1 MFDTSV
7 IELSK
12 SNFKSNINY
21 LQNLMGDNV
30 LLAPVIK
37 GNAYGH
43 GIEQFVKMSQ
53 TVCNLKTF
61 CVYSASEALRVFKVA
76 EPGTKIIIMGW
87 LENTEIEW
95 AIKNEIE
102 YYIFDMDRLMKSIQV
117 SKKIKKPA
125 RIHLELET
133 GMNRTGFN
141 SSTLKNVIDVLKSPT
156 SEYFLLK
163 GICTHYA
170 GAESIA
176 NFFRVKKQYS
186 NFMKLKTM
194 LINSGIKPEIYH
206 SSSSAATIA
215 FPKMR
220 MDMVRTGIL
229 VYGYWPSQETFIVHS
244 TKQKLIEDPLKRI
257 ITWKTKVMSTKS
269 VKKEQFI
276 GYGTHF
282 FAERNTE
289 IAIIPIGYSH
299 GFSRSLSNTGRVLI
313 HGRRASIVGIVNMN
327 LSIVDITDIPNV
339 NTGDEVVLI
348 GNQLDNCITVSSFT
362 EMSDQLN
369 YELLTRLPMD
379 IPRKIVD

>member
-117 SKKIKKPA
+117 SKKNKKA
-125 RIHLELET
+125 
-133 GMNRTGFN
+133 
-141 SSTLKNVIDVLKSPT
+141 
-156 SEYFLLK
+156 
-163 GICTHYA
+163 CTHP
-170 GAESIA
+170 S
-176 NFFRVKKQYS
+176 
-186 NFMKLKTM
+186 
-194 LINSGIKPEIYH
+194 
-206 SSSSAATIA
+206 
-215 FPKMR
+215 
-220 MDMVRTGIL
+220 RT
-229 VYGYWPSQETFIVHS
+229 
-244 TKQKLIEDPLKRI
+244 
-257 ITWKTKVMSTKS
+257 
-269 VKKEQFI
+269 
-276 GYGTHF
+276 
-282 FAERNTE
+282 RNRNE
-289 IAIIPIGYSH
+289 PDG
-299 GFSRSLSNTGRVLI
+299 L
-313 HGRRASIVGIVNMN
+313 
-327 LSIVDITDIPNV
+327 
-339 NTGDEVVLI
+339 
-348 GNQLDNCITVSSFT
+348 
-362 EMSDQLN
+362 
-369 YELLTRLPMD
+369 
-379 IPRKIVD
+379 